1 MKYIIY
7 LGYHKEYFSGKTYI
21 FQGALYSAEADRDNA
36 KRYKSKKVAERVA
49 ERLWRKTENC
59 RLRPVVVEVNE

>member
-21 FQGALYSAEADRDNA
+21 FQGDLYAAEADRDNA
-36 KRYKSKKVAERVA
+36 KRYKSKKVATRAA
-49 ERLWRKTENC
+49 ERLRKKTVNC
-59 RLRPVVVEVNE
+59 TSCPAVVEVDE